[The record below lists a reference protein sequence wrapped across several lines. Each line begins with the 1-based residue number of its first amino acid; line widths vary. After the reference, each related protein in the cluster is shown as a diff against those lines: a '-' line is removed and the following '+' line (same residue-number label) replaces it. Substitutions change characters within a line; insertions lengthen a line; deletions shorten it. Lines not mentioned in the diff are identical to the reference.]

1 MSDSEKEKQDRMIS
15 KIRKLFALAANDGAA
30 TQEAENALRMANAL
44 LAKHAIEK
52 HELHETEAVFAS
64 FMDYPINHKWVK
76 NVCSH
81 IGRLYS
87 CRIIFDYNWPKPKT
101 LVIGTGSNRMTA
113 IIVIDQLISQ
123 IKKES
128 KGKDTAFR
136 NGAAFG
142 LYEVCQKIMD
152 GRQQEQEEAV
162 PGTGIMIL
170 DIDKK
175 NEIAVDGF
183 IDENF
188 SGLKSDNRKTKI
200 SAEGRA
206 YGGGLNP
213 GARVSGQGQKRISQ

>member
-1 MSDSEKEKQDRMIS
+1 MSELEKDKQEHMIS
-15 KIRKLFALAANDGAA
+15 KIRKLFALAADGGAA

-64 FMDYPINHKWVK
+64 FLEYPIKQRWIK
-76 NVCSH
+76 KVCSH
-81 IGRLYS
+81 ICMLYN
-87 CRIIFDYNWPKPKT
+87 CRVIFDYNWDIPKT
-101 LVIGTGSNRMTA
+101 LIIGTGANRLTA
-113 IIVIDQLISQ
+113 IIVIDQLIDQ

-128 KGKDTAFR
+128 RGKNVAFK

-142 LYEVCQKIMD
+142 LYEVCKKIVD
-152 GRQQEQEEAV
+152 SRQQEQEEAV

-175 NEIAVDGF
+175 NQIAVDDF
-183 IDENF
+183 IESNF
-188 SGLKSDNRKTKI
+188 KGLTTDKRSTKM

-206 YGGGLNP
+206 YGSGLNP
-213 GARVSGQGQKRISQ
+213 GARVSGQGQRRLS